1 MDGSRSKAKTFRRDR
16 LLKHP
21 YNRFMTHPE
30 TSAHLSLLRNKID
43 IKKVPFSDRGSRLL
57 VFQHNESP
65 SFFIRLAERLTSI
78 QPDIEAYL
86 RRPPFIQDFCLLDED
101 GEVLDFNV
109 ITYPHIVHL
118 QTRLGDFALVFQDK
132 TTVALGLPSQSRAG
146 IRFHVQP
153 QFWETT
159 EGGGVFK
166 GVRNLVYTGNCE
178 TVRNEI
184 TPDKGGYTVEYIVQ
198 ADDDSAISVTIQDE
212 LQSRPGTQPLSTSGA
227 NAEARW
233 RDWFERVP
241 PVDEKYRPA
250 YAYAWWIMANNL
262 IGPQGRVAYE
272 AMMPSKLSYVGLWL
286 WDSAI
291 HALAYR
297 HVDPELA
304 RDQIRTM
311 LAWQLEDGML
321 PDAIYDEGVIATID
335 HPISAEVTKPPILA
349 WAALKL
355 HETDPNPDF
364 LQEIYVPL
372 VRWNAW
378 WFAMNDDDVDGL
390 AQYNHPYSSGLDDNP
405 LWDQGMPVESPDL
418 NTYLCVQM
426 GSLADIAEILGI
438 DFEARMWRRR
448 AAAIVQRMIEDMW
461 DEESGLFRALR
472 EEQPIPV
479 VTPFN
484 LYPLWTG
491 QLPDHIRE
499 RLLAHLTNPEEFWG
513 EYTLPSVAYN
523 DSNFDPQTM
532 WRGPV
537 WANINY
543 FFIEALRQIGEFDL
557 AKQLLDKTLNLIM
570 SHNSIYEYYNALT
583 GEPPEKA
590 ADIFGWTAAVFIDL
604 AIQAKRDESRESEPE
619 S

>member
-1 MDGSRSKAKTFRRDR
+1 MIHSES
-16 LLKHP
+16 
-21 YNRFMTHPE
+21 
-30 TSAHLSLLRNKID
+30 SAYLSLLRNHID
-43 IKKVPFSDRGSRLL
+43 IQKVPFSDRGSRLL
-57 VFQHNESP
+57 VLQNQERPCLSVK
-65 SFFIRLAERLTSI
+65 LAERLTTI
-78 QPDIEAYL
+78 QADIEAYL
-86 RRPPFIQDFCLLDED
+86 RRPPFIQDFYLIDD
-101 GEVLDFNV
+101 TGKPLDFKV
-109 ITYPHIVHL
+109 ITYPHIVYF
-118 QTRLGDFALVFQDK
+118 QTEVGDFALVFQDDR
-132 TTVALGLPSQSRAG
+132 TLALGLPANSIAG
-146 IRFHVQP
+146 VRFHVQP

-166 GVRNLVYTGNCE
+166 GIRNLGYSCTSQ
-178 TVRNEI
+178 TVRNQI

-198 ADDDSAISVTIQDE
+198 AEGDSAIWITIRDTV
-212 LQSRPGTQPLSTSGA
+212 PAQPDMVPFSASWD
-227 NAEARW
+227 NATRRW
-233 RDWFERVP
+233 RNWFERIP
-241 PVDEKYRPA
+241 PVDNRFQLT

-262 IGPQGRVAYE
+262 IGPQGQVTYE

-304 RDQIRTM
+304 RNQIRAM
-311 LAWQLEDGML
+311 ISGQLADGML

-355 HETDPNPDF
+355 HETDPDPAF
-364 LQEIYVPL
+364 LQEIYIPL

-390 AQYNHPYSSGLDDNP
+390 VQYNHPYSSGLDDNP
-405 LWDQGMPVESPDL
+405 LWDVGMPVESPDL

-426 GSLADIAEILGI
+426 GSLAEIAEILGLES
-438 DFEARMWRRR
+438 EAAMWRRR
-448 AAAIVQRMIEDMW
+448 AAAIVRRMIADMW
-461 DEESGLFRALR
+461 DEEKGLFNALH
-472 EEQPIPV
+472 EEEPIPV

-491 QLPDHIRE
+491 QLPEHIRDA
-499 RLLAHLTNPEEFWG
+499 LLAHLTNPDEFWG
-513 EYTLPSVAYN
+513 DFVLPSVAYN
-523 DSNFDPQTM
+523 DPKFNSLTM

-537 WANINY
+537 WVNINY
-543 FFIEALRQIGEFDL
+543 FFIEALRQIGEADL
-557 AKQLLDKTLNLIM
+557 ADELREKTLNLIM
-570 SHNSIYEYYNALT
+570 RHRSIFEYYNALD
-583 GEPPEKA
+583 GQPPTTA

-604 AIQAKRDESRESEPE
+604 AIQASSPSAKAPEPK